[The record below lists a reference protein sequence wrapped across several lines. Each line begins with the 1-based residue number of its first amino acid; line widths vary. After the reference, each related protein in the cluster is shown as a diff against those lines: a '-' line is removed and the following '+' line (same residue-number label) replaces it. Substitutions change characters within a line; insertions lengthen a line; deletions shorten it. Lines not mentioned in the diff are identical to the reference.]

1 MTNRLASCHKFDYYS
16 GTLLTTRLLWA
27 KDMVPLCQLMML
39 EPAGLTTS
47 QSPFSVVPCGLKSPV
62 CFLLKAACMYTGDV
76 TAVNP
81 IMAVTQPSEDVTT
94 NPMMA
99 AADSEQGQA
108 VRLHDS
114 PPMMFNPLVTRG
126 NPTPAT
132 PQGLTSPISSE
143 PILADAAVI
152 VPVVG
157 HLAAQRPTGEQPQP
171 PAVSEIQPAVDDS
184 SPELTLASIQTPRN
198 AEVNPRDRT
207 RVKPLSGGNN
217 GPVPTALARAQS
229 GGSPAFLGF
238 GRVSASPKKS
248 LTDLARKVP
257 SRPGSEASGSR
268 RNSPAA
274 SPYASPAASRQSSPT
289 RRPSRRS
296 SPANSRANSPT
307 KGRSSRPS
315 SPGRAPRAPSDLAH
329 RPPKQPV
336 RPAVPAV
343 PAAAATAVAAA
354 TLVPAQSV
362 PPSDSWIDPQV
373 SAQASVPAQTL
384 VPAQTSVP
392 AQNPNAPGQQ
402 ARVVSQ
408 QAHAADS
415 AAAAKPFGAAASAS
429 FPPAKARAAA
439 LRQEQE
445 SQAGQQQRQQPLS
458 VSSHISR
465 SVKEKAAMA
474 AGVAALAGSSSSSSA
489 PARGPGLAVKAPKP
503 SNPKA
508 RVMEDLRAAELA
520 RAIAPEPQAAAAP
533 PPDAPPS
540 KLAFG
545 GRNAATGVVEQPRAL
560 TAKHFKALARQLED
574 NKPVEDALA
583 MEASL
588 SLAHLEQNTSMSRR
602 SKGAAPETIAEAEP
616 LQDPRAAADG
626 GGAQQDPMQSPF
638 AAAAQGR
645 FTPRMSAEDM
655 TAMAMGAI
663 DRIRGRAQQPD
674 ELPLELGPPRPDRGA
689 ARSLS
694 LPKHGSSEDLSAIA
708 LAAIARLRNMADK
721 AKESPRSSSAPRPER
736 VPHFETEQERSARLH
751 LPSGPAQATPGPAG
765 TSRSAKA
772 QRNLQKSFSKPQA
785 VRPTVQ
791 QSGAVTPAT
800 PATPDRLS
808 PDAPVTSTPPSRS
821 WSPENPESTVISA
834 AEVAAA
840 AANAAQPSGPSL
852 AQVISTP
859 RTDRLEPQHAQHA
872 ADPAGRDL
880 KPQRAEQPSTAHQAS
895 SQTAG
900 LHEPTSMPSF
910 NHVPAS
916 EASDS
921 GSDTSGSITAPPR
934 QLVASR
940 VVNLPSQPAAP
951 PRSVAEVTVPS
962 SPSTSS
968 TASSVAQDEEPYV
981 FDEAAAAAK
990 AKEKGKAVLSQP
1002 EIRPVCPCLLFGHDG
1017 AHVVTGFMSFLL
1029 RHVVADLYLLS
1040 YLEA

>member
-1 MTNRLASCHKFDYYS
+1 MGY
-16 GTLLTTRLLWA
+16 TLQC
-27 KDMVPLCQLMML
+27 V
-39 EPAGLTTS
+39 
-47 QSPFSVVPCGLKSPV
+47 F
-62 CFLLKAACMYTGDV
+62 FLLLFAC
-76 TAVNP
+76 A
-81 IMAVTQPSEDVTT
+81 EDVNAV

-99 AADSEQGQA
+99 ARDSDINGVNPLAAASPEQGQA
-108 VRLHDS
+108 VQLHDS
-114 PPMMFNPLVTRG
+114 SPMMYNPLVARDD
-126 NPTPAT
+126 PTLTPPAT
-132 PQGLTSPISSE
+132 PHGLTSPISSE
-143 PILADAAVI
+143 PILADVAVI
-152 VPVVG
+152 VPVVS
-157 HLAAQRPTGEQPQP
+157 HLAAQSHTGEPGIQYQS
-171 PAVSEIQPAVDDS
+171 PAVTEMPPPVESTPDIQGATVDDS
-184 SPELTLASIQTPRN
+184 SPESTLAPIQTPRN
-198 AEVNPRDRT
+198 TEVNPRDRT
-207 RVKPLSGGNN
+207 RIKPLSGGNN
-217 GPVPTALARAQS
+217 GPVPTAMARAQS

-238 GRVSASPKKS
+238 GRVSPSPKKS

-274 SPYASPAASRQSSPT
+274 SPYASPAASRHSSPT

-296 SPANSRANSPT
+296 SPATSRAGSPS

-315 SPGRAPRAPSDLAH
+315 SPVRVSRAPSDLAH

-336 RPAVPAV
+336 RLTV
-343 PAAAATAVAAA
+343 PAAAAAV
-354 TLVPAQSV
+354 VPAQSV
-362 PPSDSWIDPQV
+362 PPSESWVNPQV
-373 SAQASVPAQTL
+373 PAKISN
-384 VPAQTSVP
+384 V
-392 AQNPNAPGQQ
+392 PGQQ
-402 ARVVSQ
+402 AGAQSQ
-408 QAHAADS
+408 QLALTDS
-415 AAAAKPFGAAASAS
+415 AAVEKPYGAAV

-445 SQAGQQQRQQPLS
+445 SQVGQQLRQLPLS

-465 SVKEKAAMA
+465 SAKERAAA
-474 AGVAALAGSSSSSSA
+474 ADLAAHAGSADQAPSSSA
-489 PARGPGLAVKAPKP
+489 APGPGLAVKAPPP

-520 RAIAPEPQAAAAP
+520 RAIAPEPTAAAAP
-533 PPDAPPS
+533 PPHAPPS

-545 GRNAATGVVEQPRAL
+545 GRNAATGEIEQPRAL

-583 MEASL
+583 MEASI
-588 SLAHLEQNTSMSRR
+588 SLAHLEQSTSVSRR

-626 GGAQQDPMQSPF
+626 GGGLQQDPMQSPF

-674 ELPLELGPPRPDRGA
+674 EIPVELGPPRPERG

-694 LPKHGSSEDLSAIA
+694 LPRSGSSEDLSAIA

-736 VPHFETEQERSARLH
+736 ISPFESEQERSARLR
-751 LPSGPAQATPGPAG
+751 LPSGPGQQLGKNA
-765 TSRSAKA
+765 RA
-772 QRNLQKSFSKPQA
+772 QRNFQKSFSTQSTSKA
-785 VRPTVQ
+785 VRPAE
-791 QSGAVTPAT
+791 QSGAVT

-808 PDAPVTSTPPSRS
+808 PDMPVASTPPSRS
-821 WSPENPESTVISA
+821 WSPESPESTVVSA

-840 AANAAQPSGPSL
+840 AHAAQPSGPSL
-852 AQVISTP
+852 AQVINAPGTE
-859 RTDRLEPQHAQHA
+859 RFEPQRAQH
-872 ADPAGRDL
+872 
-880 KPQRAEQPSTAHQAS
+880 AEQPSAAAAS
-895 SQTAG
+895 EAVMVPSQTAG
-900 LHEPTSMPSF
+900 LPDTTGTRGMSLLPAEP
-910 NHVPAS
+910 S

-951 PRSVAEVTVPS
+951 ARSLAGVAVPS
-962 SPSTSS
+962 SPSASS
-968 TASSVAQDEEPYV
+968 TASSVAQEEEEPYV

-1002 EIRPVCPCLLFGHDG
+1002 EIRPVCSACS
-1017 AHVVTGFMSFLL
+1017 ACSVEKVVHMLSQGLCACSWDS
-1029 RHVVADLYLLS
+1029 DLS
-1040 YLEA
+1040 C

>member
-1 MTNRLASCHKFDYYS
+1 M
-16 GTLLTTRLLWA
+16 
-27 KDMVPLCQLMML
+27 
-39 EPAGLTTS
+39 
-47 QSPFSVVPCGLKSPV
+47 SPV
-62 CFLLKAACMYTGDV
+62 CLLACLTAACMFMFTGDV
-76 TAVNP
+76 SAVNP
-81 IMAVTQPSEDVTT
+81 IMAAT
-94 NPMMA
+94 NPSQDATINPMIA
-99 AADSEQGQA
+99 AADPQQGQA
-108 VRLHDS
+108 VKLHDS
-114 PPMMFNPLVTRG
+114 PPMMFNPLVPRG
-126 NPTPAT
+126 NPTLAPPAT
-132 PQGLTSPISSE
+132 PLGLTSPISSE

-152 VPVVG
+152 VPVVS
-157 HLAAQRPTGEQPQP
+157 HLAAQQPTGDPGVQHQP

-184 SPELTLASIQTPRN
+184 SPELTLAPIQTPRN
-198 AEVNPRDRT
+198 TEVNPRDRT

-238 GRVSASPKKS
+238 GRVSPSPKKS

-289 RRPSRRS
+289 RRPPSRRS
-296 SPANSRANSPT
+296 SPANSGASSPN

-315 SPGRAPRAPSDLAH
+315 SPSRAPRAPSDLAH

-343 PAAAATAVAAA
+343 PAAAAAVAAA
-354 TLVPAQSV
+354 QLVPAQSV
-362 PPSDSWIDPQV
+362 PPSDSWIHPQ
-373 SAQASVPAQTL
+373 VPAQTPI
-384 VPAQTSVP
+384 PAQTSVP
-392 AQNPNAPGQQ
+392 AHSKAPG
-402 ARVVSQ
+402 Q

-415 AAAAKPFGAAASAS
+415 AAVAKPYGAAVLAN

-445 SQAGQQQRQQPLS
+445 SQAGQQLRQQPLS

-465 SVKEKAAMA
+465 SAKEKAAA
-474 AGVAALAGSSSSSSA
+474 AALAAHAASSASSSA
-489 PARGPGLAVKAPKP
+489 APRGPGLAVKAPPP

-545 GRNAATGVVEQPRAL
+545 SRNAATGVVEQPRAL

-588 SLAHLEQNTSMSRR
+588 SLAHLEQNTSISRR

-736 VPHFETEQERSARLH
+736 VSHFETEQERSARLH
-751 LPSGPAQATPGPAG
+751 LPSGPVQATAGPACTG
-765 TSRSAKA
+765 SSQPGRPAKA
-772 QRNLQKSFSKPQA
+772 QRSLQKSFSKPEA
-785 VRPTVQ
+785 VRPMV

-800 PATPDRLS
+800 PATPERLS
-808 PDAPVTSTPPSRS
+808 PDVPVTSTPPSRS

-840 AANAAQPSGPSL
+840 AANAVQPSGPSL
-852 AQVISTP
+852 AQVITTP
-859 RTDRLEPQHAQHA
+859 GTDSLKPQHAQRAQHA
-872 ADPAGRDL
+872 ADPAGRDF
-880 KPQRAEQPSTAHQAS
+880 KPQQAQQPAAATAGEAVRAS
-895 SQTAG
+895 SQTAS
-900 LHEPTSMPSF
+900 LHEPTSTPSINQMPAA
-910 NHVPAS
+910 AS

-951 PRSVAEVTVPS
+951 PRSVAEVAVPS

-968 TASSVAQDEEPYV
+968 TASSVAQGEEPYV

-1002 EIRPVCPCLLFGHDG
+1002 EIRPVCPCLLFVQHGVC
-1017 AHVVTGFMSFLL
+1017 VVTGLMCFLL
-1029 RHVVADLYLLS
+1029 MHVVADSYSLS
-1040 YLEA
+1040 C

>member
-1 MTNRLASCHKFDYYS
+1 MLASVGLSYKLFMGHVLQRFN
-16 GTLLTTRLLWA
+16 TT
-27 KDMVPLCQLMML
+27 MFYI
-39 EPAGLTTS
+39 S
-47 QSPFSVVPCGLKSPV
+47 QYI
-62 CFLLKAACMYTGDV
+62 CFLPLFACAEDV
-76 TAVNP
+76 NAVNP
-81 IMAVTQPSEDVTT
+81 IMAVTKPSEHTAA

-99 AADSEQGQA
+99 ARDSDINGVNPLAAAKPNQGSA
-108 VRLHDS
+108 VQLHDS
-114 PPMMFNPLVTRG
+114 PPMMYNPLVTRG
-126 NPTPAT
+126 DPTTTPPANPH
-132 PQGLTSPISSE
+132 GLTSPISSE
-143 PILADAAVI
+143 PLLADAAVI
-152 VPVVG
+152 VPVVS
-157 HLAAQRPTGEQPQP
+157 HLAAQNPAGEQSMQYQP
-171 PAVSEIQPAVDDS
+171 PVVTDIPSLGESSPEIEAAVNDS
-184 SPELTLASIQTPRN
+184 SPELTLAPIQTPRN

-207 RVKPLSGGNN
+207 RIKPLSGGNN
-217 GPVPTALARAQS
+217 GPVPTAMARAQS

-238 GRVSASPKKS
+238 GRVSPSPKKS
-248 LTDLARKVP
+248 LTDLARKVS

-274 SPYASPAASRQSSPT
+274 SPFASPAGSRQSSPT
-289 RRPSRRS
+289 RRLSRRS
-296 SPANSRANSPT
+296 SPAVSRAGSPT

-315 SPGRAPRAPSDLAH
+315 SPVRVSRVPSDLAH

-336 RPAVPAV
+336 RPAVPA
-343 PAAAATAVAAA
+343 AAAAVAAA
-354 TLVPAQSV
+354 QQVPAQSV
-362 PPSDSWIDPQV
+362 PPSESWINPQV
-373 SAQASVPAQTL
+373 PAKISSVT
-384 VPAQTSVP
+384 
-392 AQNPNAPGQQ
+392 GQQ
-402 ARVVSQ
+402 AGTKSQ
-408 QAHAADS
+408 QAQAADS
-415 AAAAKPFGAAASAS
+415 AAVENPYGAAVLAN

-445 SQAGQQQRQQPLS
+445 NQVGQQLRQLPLS

-465 SVKEKAAMA
+465 SAKERAAA
-474 AGVAALAGSSSSSSA
+474 ADPAAHAASTHQASSSSA
-489 PARGPGLAVKAPKP
+489 APGPRLAVKAPPP

-520 RAIAPEPQAAAAP
+520 RAIASEPKLAAAT

-545 GRNAATGVVEQPRAL
+545 GRNAATGEVEQPRAL

-588 SLAHLEQNTSMSRR
+588 SLAHLEQSTSMSRR

-626 GGAQQDPMQSPF
+626 GGGPQQDPMQSPF

-674 ELPLELGPPRPDRGA
+674 ELPVELGPPRPERGVRS
-689 ARSLS
+689 RSLPQS
-694 LPKHGSSEDLSAIA
+694 GSSEDLSAIA

-736 VPHFETEQERSARLH
+736 VSHYESKQERSARLH
-751 LPSGPAQATPGPAG
+751 LPSGPSQATAGPAR
-765 TSRSAKA
+765 TASLQPSKSAKA
-772 QRNLQKSFSKPQA
+772 QRSLQKSFSKPSPSEA
-785 VRPTVQ
+785 VRSAV

-800 PATPDRLS
+800 PERLYPEVS
-808 PDAPVTSTPPSRS
+808 VASTPPSRS
-821 WSPENPESTVISA
+821 WSPESPESTVVSA
-834 AEVAAA
+834 AQVAAA
-840 AANAAQPSGPSL
+840 ARAAQPSGLSL
-852 AQVISTP
+852 TEVINTP
-859 RTDRLEPQHAQHA
+859 GTDKFEHAH
-872 ADPAGRDL
+872 
-880 KPQRAEQPSTAHQAS
+880 AEQPSAAAAS
-895 SQTAG
+895 EPVMVPSQTAG
-900 LHEPTSMPSF
+900 LPEMTSTQATNQP
-910 NHVPAS
+910 PAEFS

-940 VVNLPSQPAAP
+940 VVDLPSQPAATL
-951 PRSVAEVTVPS
+951 RSHAKAAVPS
-962 SPSTSS
+962 SPSASS
-968 TASSVAQDEEPYV
+968 NGSSVAQEEEEPYV

-1002 EIRPVCPCLLFGHDG
+1002 EIRPVCFACSVKRAVLALLQSLCACSWNSRLELLTH
-1017 AHVVTGFMSFLL
+1017 TG
-1029 RHVVADLYLLS
+1029 
-1040 YLEA
+1040 